1 MGNLLS
7 AIYDFLSVA
16 LVGGA
21 ILLFAGEI
29 KLEAT
34 KKAAKGSTKL
44 TSFTNSMTGTALDL
58 SDKRVYGLSTP
69 AN

>member
-7 AIYDFLSVA
+7 AINDFLSVA